1 MPNIAVSKLI
11 NDFQHSHNTT
21 SQLILA
27 EIKQAQSRV
36 GIRQLLIEID
46 TDDDFSVDGTSDFS
60 KTFDL
65 GDRDIVEVYKEAI
78 KSIKFGRDNEKNHRA
93 ESFLEYIMTEEAL
106 NEVATGH
113 LSTGGNQ
120 TIYVTVVEA
129 PKTMSFGSL
138 VIDLTQ

>member
-11 NDFQHSHNTT
+11 NDFQHSHNNT

-65 GDRDIVEVYKEAI
+65 GERDIVEVYKEAI

-106 NEVATGH
+106 DEVATGH

-129 PKTMSFGSL
+129 PKTMSFGDL